1 MSDSLYWWFDSFDVF
16 LSSVD
21 SNPGPEFSYL
31 NADGVIPEDAIVNTK
46 HNTPKK
52 EEDVVVEDD

>member
-1 MSDSLYWWFDSFDVF
+1 MDLDVF

>member
-1 MSDSLYWWFDSFDVF
+1 M
-16 LSSVD
+16 D

-31 NADGVIPEDAIVNTK
+31 NAEGVIPEDAIVHTK

-52 EEDVVVEDD
+52 EEVVEDED